1 MDIILKKVLIFDKVT
16 FYSVQLENRTVT
28 EFKDFTDRGVQIN
41 KEQVAEILRFIQNIG
56 QKYGAAPEHFK
67 KEDNAERLPP
77 PYYHISTEAPNDYG
91 LRLYCIRLTTKIV
104 ILLNGDRKTTQKIQD
119 CKNCKKHF
127 MIAKRISK
135 CIDNAIRDNYIEL
148 KNFEILIEDD
158 FELTI

>member
-1 MDIILKKVLIFDKVT
+1 MKVILKKVIVLNKVT
-16 FYSVQLENRTVT
+16 FYSAQLGDRLTT
-28 EFKDFTDRGVQIN
+28 EFTDFKNRAIQIN
-41 KEQVAEILRFIQNIG
+41 NEELAELLRFIQNIG
-56 QKYGAAPEHFK
+56 QKYGAAAEHFK

-91 LRLYCIRLTTKIV
+91 LRLYCIRLTNKIV
-104 ILLNGDRKTTQKIQD
+104 ILLNGDKKTAQKTQN

-135 CIDNAIRDNYIEL
+135 SIDNAISDNYIEL
-148 KNFEILIEDD
+148 KNFEIQIEDD

>member
-1 MDIILKKVLIFDKVT
+1 MKVILKKVLVYNKVT
-16 FYSVQLENRTVT
+16 FYSAQLGDRLVT
-28 EFKDFTDRGVQIN
+28 EFKDFTIRAVQID
-41 KEQVAEILRFIQNIG
+41 KEQVAELFRFIQNIG

-104 ILLNGDRKTTQKIQD
+104 ILLNGDKKSTQKVQD

-148 KNFEILIEDD
+148 KNFEIQIEDD